1 MDKSLLEVAHETAKD
16 MYEVGVMDEKT
27 MRKFDKLCL
36 SPNKK
41 QKEIKKLHLLEN
53 LNRPIFAG
61 KPVKNIR
68 AAQRVNCRGS
78 TR

>member
-16 MYEVGVMDEKT
+16 MYEIGVIDEKT

-41 QKEIKKLHLLEN
+41 QKETKKLHPYEN
-53 LNRPIFAG
+53 PNRSAFAG
-61 KPVKNIR
+61 KSIKNIR
-68 AAQRVNCRGS
+68 VAQH
-78 TR
+78 